1 MTKLY
6 DNGLTSPNNRKNL
19 DIPTIRKRKLL
30 NGVNLTGIYSEKE
43 RRVKMNVASLIIN
56 SVIFVN
62 YLNGEVDFYN
72 QSNQDIIFY

>member
-6 DNGLTSPNNRKNL
+6 DNGLTSSNNRKNL

-30 NGVNLTGIYSEKE
+30 NGVNSTGIYYEKE
-43 RRVKMNVASLIIN
+43 GHIRMNSSSLIVD